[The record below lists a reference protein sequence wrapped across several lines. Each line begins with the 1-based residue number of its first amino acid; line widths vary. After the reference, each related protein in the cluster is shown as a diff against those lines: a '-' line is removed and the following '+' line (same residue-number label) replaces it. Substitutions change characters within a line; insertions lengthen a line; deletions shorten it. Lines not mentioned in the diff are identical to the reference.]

1 MNDDYQ
7 PFPSRWH
14 NHTVEFVFS
23 GFRYQL
29 TVGKYPDGRYGEVTL
44 TGPRSGSAL
53 SYIALDSCALV
64 NELLQRYVSIETLT
78 ELIQRNAHGGAESI
92 IGEIILQLAQS
103 P

>member
-1 MNDDYQ
+1 MNDDDK
-7 PFPSRWH
+7 PFPSRWL
-14 NHTVEFVFS
+14 NRTVEFVFG

-29 TVGKYPDGRYGEVTL
+29 TVGMYPDGRYGEVTL

-78 ELIQRNAHGGAESI
+78 ELIQRDSSGGAESI

-103 P
+103 T

>member
-1 MNDDYQ
+1 MNDDDQ
-7 PFPSRWH
+7 PYLSRWH
-14 NHTVEFVFS
+14 NRTVEFVYG

-29 TVGKYPDGRYGEVTL
+29 TVGMYPDGRYGEITL

-78 ELIQRNAHGGAESI
+78 ELIQRNEDGGAQSV
-92 IGEIILQLAQS
+92 IGEIILQLSQS
-103 P
+103 